1 MSGGHCDDERVE
13 KRYQVFVSST
23 YKDLTDE
30 RATVIQA
37 VLGLEHLP
45 AGMEMFPA
53 ANEDQWTLIK
63 RVIDE
68 SDYYV
73 VVVGGRYGSV
83 DESEGVSYTE
93 REYDYAIETK
103 TPVLGF
109 LHKEPG
115 KIEAEKTDQN
125 DAAREKLL
133 TFREKVEGRPVKYF
147 TSAAELGGQVALS
160 LVALTRNEPGIGW
173 VRGDKAMTLETERE
187 ILELKQQLAKVTAER
202 ESAQRALVADTSE
215 LSQGDDMVNIP
226 LKITG
231 QKFEEAKWTG
241 YRVSVSADTSWDD
254 LFGDIGPTMID
265 EATEK
270 AVRER
275 AELHAFG
282 VVDDEESEVYKG
294 WRSVGATIYDDDW
307 DMIRVQYRALGLIDN
322 GQKKRQINDRN
333 KYLALTDKGD
343 RHLTYLRA
351 VRRDTEPID
360 PTQVPPAPTV

>member
-1 MSGGHCDDERVE
+1 VE

-30 RATVIQA
+30 RAAVIQA
-37 VLGLEHLP
+37 VLGLDHLP

-83 DESEGVSYTE
+83 DENVGISYTE
-93 REYDYAIETK
+93 REYDYALETK

-125 DAAREKLL
+125 DAAREKLEA
-133 TFREKVEGRPVKYF
+133 FRQKVEGRPVKYF

-173 VRGDKAMTLETERE
+173 VRGDKAMTVETERE
-187 ILELKQQLAKVTAER
+187 MLDLKQQLAKVTAER
-202 ESAQRALVADTSE
+202 ESAQRALVEDTSE
-215 LSQGDDMVNIP
+215 LAQGDDSVNIP

-231 QKFEEAKWTG
+231 QRFEDGKWTS
-241 YRVSVSADTSWDD
+241 YRAGANADTTWDD

-275 AELHAFG
+275 AELHAFAA
-282 VVDDEESEVYKG
+282 VDDETNERFKG
-294 WRSVGATIYDDDW
+294 WRGVGASIYDDDW
-307 DMIRVQYRALGLIDN
+307 DMIRVQFRALGLIDN

-351 VRRDTEPID
+351 IRRNEESTE
-360 PTQVPPAPTV
+360 